1 MMSNPTA
8 ESNAPV
14 LRVDS
19 GVDSSTTS
27 DDAQMQVDLLEP
39 ADDRTV
45 SAPVDR
51 QPASE
56 SGSTTTDDEHTNLED
71 AEPAHA
77 PSRPR
82 TRVRHVSPRSLSE
95 IKSSYELVS
104 VVYGAV
110 HAHQQLY
117 ERAGVLHGDINPNT
131 ILILDWPASSS
142 ESESPC
148 ARASPSSSGAAPDS
162 QSASQPGGP
171 ASASEPKSEKSA
183 SSSRHGAD
191 GEGEGGGDGEGEGEG
206 RTEGALVDF
215 DVPYSAAAWRHARP
229 GPYRWENHSRLRMRR
244 YGFY

>member
-1 MMSNPTA
+1 
-8 ESNAPV
+8 
-14 LRVDS
+14 
-19 GVDSSTTS
+19 
-27 DDAQMQVDLLEP
+27 MQVDLPEP

-45 SAPVDR
+45 SASVDI

-56 SGSTTTDDEHTNLED
+56 PGSTIKHDEQTNIED
-71 AEPAHA
+71 TEPAHA
-77 PSRPR
+77 RPR

-110 HAHQQLY
+110 QAHQQLH

-131 ILILDWPASSS
+131 ILILDWPSESGSPCAS
-142 ESESPC
+142 ESESPG
-148 ARASPSSSGAAPDS
+148 ARASESPSVAAPDS
-162 QSASQPGGP
+162 QSQSASQSQPGGP
-171 ASASEPKSEKSA
+171 APEPDPDPERSA
-183 SSSRHGAD
+183 SSSRHGRA
-191 GEGEGGGDGEGEGEG
+191 GEGEGESEGEGGGEG

-215 DVPYSAAAWRHARP
+215 DVPYSAAAWRHPRP